1 MNVAIIQVRMGS
13 TRFPGKVLKKIQ
25 DKTILEIIVERLS
38 KCVNIDRVVIASSN
52 LNADKPIW
60 ELCEN
65 RGYDLYKGDELDV
78 LDRVY
83 CAALTYQAT
92 TVLRITGDCPLV
104 DSDSISALYDFFVA
118 KNLDHAG
125 LLTGAGAAKTVGN
138 RFPDGLDAEWM
149 KFSALKEAAD
159 FSTTAIDREHVTSF
173 IWRNENRFHSAGLAS
188 QEDFSDV
195 RVTVDTPEDLEMLQT
210 YCKEFSISG
219 TQISFREIAKWIRS
233 QSTPPKSQEFIGKEN
248 YDLFYGQSK

>member
-1 MNVAIIQVRMGS
+1 MNVAVIQVRMGS

-52 LNADKPIW
+52 LDSDKPIW
-60 ELCEN
+60 DLCEN
-65 RGYDLYKGDELDV
+65 RGYNLYKGDELDV

-83 CAALTYQAT
+83 RAALSYQAT

-104 DSDSISALYDFFVA
+104 DSDLISALYNFFVS

-125 LLTGAGAAKTVGN
+125 LLTGAGATKINGN
-138 RFPDGLDAEWM
+138 RFPDGLDSEWM

-159 FSTTAIDREHVTSF
+159 FSTSSLDREHVTSF
-173 IWRNENRFHSAGLAS
+173 LWRNESRFHSAGLAS
-188 QEDFSDV
+188 EEDFSDI
-195 RVTVDTPEDLEMLQT
+195 RVTVDTPADLEMLKT
-210 YCKEFSISG
+210 YSNEFSISG

-233 QSTPPKSQEFIGKEN
+233 QKKLPKSQELIGKEN
-248 YDLFYGQSK
+248 YDQFFR